1 MNRLLIVYAVVAS
14 AMLGLL
20 LLRSNTES
28 KDPASTQAPPPVDDR
43 NLPQIVKGVDLDKSY
58 DFAGEELPIQENF
71 DVRERLDRE
80 LMVNSYWHSSTSLNI
95 KKAYRYFPV
104 IEPILKKHGIPDD
117 FKYLAV
123 AESNLSHATS
133 PAGAKGL
140 WQFMPTMA
148 DYYDLEVNR
157 EVDERF
163 HVEKIT
169 DAACKYIQHLKDRF
183 GSWTLAAAAYNMGE
197 TRMARDLEQQR
208 ADSYFDLN
216 LNEETSRYVFRIIA
230 IKEILKDPQRFGFYF
245 DKSDGYQP
253 LNDYK
258 TITVTESIGNLGD
271 FAEEHDTSY
280 RLLKVY
286 NPWLLSHTLTIS
298 SGNSYEIRVP
308 K

>member
-1 MNRLLIVYAVVAS
+1 MNRLLIVYAVIAS
-14 AMLGLL
+14 ALLGLL
-20 LLRSNTES
+20 FLRSNTES
-28 KDPASTQAPPPVDDR
+28 KAPASTQAPPPIDDR

-58 DFAGEELPIQENF
+58 DFAGEQLPIQENF

-95 KKAYRYFPV
+95 KKMYRYFPV

-148 DYYDLEVNR
+148 NHYDLEVNR

-230 IKEILKDPQRFGFYF
+230 IKEILKEPKRFGFYF
-245 DKSDGYQP
+245 DQSDGYQP
-253 LNDYK
+253 LDDYK
-258 TITVTESIGNLGD
+258 TITVTESIRNLGD
-271 FAEEHDTSY
+271 FAEEHGTTY

-308 K
+308 G

>member
-20 LLRSNTES
+20 FLRSNTES
-28 KDPASTQAPPPVDDR
+28 KDPASTQIPPPVDDR

-148 DYYDLEVNR
+148 NYYDLEVNR

-163 HVEKIT
+163 HAEKIT

-230 IKEILKDPQRFGFYF
+230 IKEILQDPKRFGFYF

-253 LNDYK
+253 LDDYK
-258 TITVTESIGNLGD
+258 TITVTESISNLGD
-271 FAEEHDTSY
+271 FAEENGTSY